1 MKIDT
6 TRLTL
11 LFDQYSNQENRLTH
25 ALMHTLAGS
34 GKILRRFLNE
44 VLVNKGPLR
53 EREFQITTQK
63 RPFSEEDTDS
73 DKVDSVPDGWI
84 VDQEGGL
91 GIIIEV
97 KDIKN
102 SVRLGQ
108 LRAHLRK
115 LVSFQESYLLVV
127 TPDLKQPHKIDLLQV
142 DEHGNSNIVWIS
154 WNDLYTFYNECRL
167 DHFNKMP
174 KEQYLLNAMIEY
186 LEQRR
191 EVLGFQGIKFRKGFK
206 VETAKAI
213 LMAEMEALQDKA
225 QAIFPNLTGRRGAIT
240 TALSK
245 SSVWDCF
252 GVPDG
257 FTNDI
262 HITLSITEDYQD
274 ISLTVPHK
282 AGKRWK
288 RLKQIFGNDDEC
300 QEFLKILK
308 VLRKNVPD
316 LFLEYIQRHYLY
328 QRRPVRDAFLE
339 FHIDTFG
346 PPFFNSGSKVKA
358 FPIWFEAIK
367 DAVVNKR
374 KINAQVMLK
383 VRFYYTDTEDIEQAS
398 FLHTAQR
405 TLNNMKPLYDFLLVS
420 A

>member
-6 TRLTL
+6 TRLTPL
-11 LFDQYSNQENRLTH
+11 ILDQYSNQENRLTH

-34 GKILRRFLNE
+34 VKILRCFLKE
-44 VLVNKGPLR
+44 V
-53 EREFQITTQK
+53 
-63 RPFSEEDTDS
+63 
-73 DKVDSVPDGWI
+73 
-84 VDQEGGL
+84 
-91 GIIIEV
+91 
-97 KDIKN
+97 
-102 SVRLGQ
+102 
-108 LRAHLRK
+108 
-115 LVSFQESYLLVV
+115 
-127 TPDLKQPHKIDLLQV
+127 
-142 DEHGNSNIVWIS
+142 
-154 WNDLYTFYNECRL
+154 
-167 DHFNKMP
+167 
-174 KEQYLLNAMIEY
+174 
-186 LEQRR
+186 
-191 EVLGFQGIKFRKGFK
+191 QGIKFRKGFG

-213 LMAEMEALQDKA
+213 LMSEMEALQDTA
-225 QAIFPNLTGRRGAIT
+225 QAIFPNLKGRRGAIT

-252 GVPDG
+252 GLPEG

-262 HITLSITEDYQD
+262 HITLSIKEDYQD

-288 RLKQIFGNDDEC
+288 RLKHIFGNEDEF

-316 LFLEYIQRHYLY
+316 LFLEYIQRHFLY

-346 PPFFNSGSKVKA
+346 PPFFNRESKVKM

-374 KINAQVMLK
+374 KINAQVMFK
-383 VRFYYTDTEDIEQAS
+383 ARFYYAETEDIEQAS
-398 FLHTAQR
+398 FLQTAQQ
-405 TLNNMKPLYDFLLVS
+405 TLNNLKPLYAFLLIS